1 MVPRGPKYMDI
12 IMVFL
17 SPISCFAPL
26 SYGTGSGK
34 GVRNFDREKMRIM
47 YLYVMKAE
55 PCQSSAAIG

>member
-1 MVPRGPKYMDI
+1 MDI